1 MSKLL
6 LSSREMPP
14 SSPPHAALLAACFTL
29 DFFALR
35 AAKELRA

>member
-14 SSPPHAALLAACFTL
+14 SSPPNVALAACFTL